1 MDTPGKNPVPTA
13 PGWAHSLL
21 TLSLLQRLKTE
32 TRPHHER
39 TESAVRLMDADLTPG
54 AYQRHLEA
62 LHGFY
67 VPLEAELSARRFE
80 AVPAL
85 RAHERWKVP
94 LLEADLRALGHDDA
108 SLARLPRC
116 PGLPPLPG
124 LPEALG
130 CFYVLEGS
138 TLGGQLILRHLR
150 RHFAGVPVGPF
161 AFFSAY
167 GEEVGPMWRAFGQA
181 LTETSARASSGDFD
195 ARVVKG
201 AQDTFD
207 TFGAWLR
214 RETANASSRA

>member
-1 MDTPGKNPVPTA
+1 M
-13 PGWAHSLL
+13 
-21 TLSLLQRLKTE
+21 QRLKTE

-39 TESAVRLMDADLTPG
+39 TEAAVRLMEPDLTPG
-54 AYQRHLEA
+54 GYRRHLEA

-67 VPLEAELSARRFE
+67 VPLEAELSAWLE
-80 AVPAL
+80 GAVPAL

-94 LLEADLRALGHDDA
+94 LLEEDLRALGHDTA

-116 PGLPPLPG
+116 QQLPQLPG

-150 RHFAGVPVGPF
+150 RRFADVPVGPF

-181 LTETSARASSGDFD
+181 LTQAAAEASSSDFD

-201 AQDTFD
+201 AQDTFEA
-207 TFGAWLR
+207 FGAWLA
-214 RETANASSRA
+214 RETANASPHA